1 MNFAVH
7 FSSYSVRLSVIERLL
22 SLLKCLYPNPK
33 SFEYIALHDTQ
44 DFAVLMLK
52 LSRWRDYPR
61 HLDGPSIIMSLY
73 GGDRRVRVT
82 GDVTTEAAVGVIK

>member
-1 MNFAVH
+1 MGPP
-7 FSSYSVRLSVIERLL
+7 
-22 SLLKCLYPNPK
+22 KCLYPNPK

-73 GGDRRVRVT
+73 GRDRRVRVT
-82 GDVTTEAAVGVIK
+82 GDVTTEAAVSVIK